1 MKLYYTPLSG
11 HAHRAQLFL
20 SLLGVEH
27 ELVSLDLR
35 AGEHKTPAFLQINR
49 FGQVPV
55 LVDGDTVVPDSNA
68 ILVYLAKKYQRTD
81 WLPETPTGAA
91 AVQRWLSVAAGQV
104 AYGLCAARLVT
115 LVGAPFD
122 ADEVITRSH
131 GILKLIDAELGGREW
146 LAAPHPTIADVALY
160 SYIAN
165 APEGN
170 VHLGDYP
177 HVAGWLA
184 RVESLPRFVPFVQT
198 PIGLRA

>member
-55 LVDGDTVVPDSNA
+55 LVDGDTVIPDSNA

-81 WLPETPTGAA
+81 WLPETAAGAA

-104 AYGLCAARLVT
+104 AYGLCAARLIT
-115 LVGAPFD
+115 LVGAPFN
-122 ADEVITRSH
+122 ADETISRAH
-131 GILKLIDAELGGREW
+131 AILQLIDAELDGREW
-146 LAAPHPTIADVALY
+146 IAAPHPTIADVALY

-170 VHLGDYP
+170 VDLGGYS
-177 HVAGWLA
+177 HVAAWLT
-184 RVESLPRFVPFVQT
+184 RMESLPRFVPFIQT